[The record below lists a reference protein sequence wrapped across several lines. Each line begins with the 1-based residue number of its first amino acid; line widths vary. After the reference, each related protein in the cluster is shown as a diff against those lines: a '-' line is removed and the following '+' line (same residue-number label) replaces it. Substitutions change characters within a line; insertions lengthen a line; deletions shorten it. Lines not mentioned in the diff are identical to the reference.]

1 MKNKASVK
9 LGFLL
14 SIILLIQTS
23 NQNFLQFDTKTKC
36 PKTPLTPLGILIS
49 LAESEDPRFEKTLS
63 PEERASYEN
72 IIQLKRSFTT
82 TMSYIPQSF
91 QPEKEEYWDKI
102 NFLLIIFVIIAIF
115 PTIFIIFY
123 LLVRFVCRKCTGPK
137 KVSQVNKIYRNLT
150 WLIMILST
158 LVSAILFA
166 IVLVK
171 SISVG
176 KNIESAFNVAVE
188 SISKS
193 DETYPSINNE
203 VIFFRKNN
211 SKFNLPDEEY
221 MENFKVKIEKYI
233 QNTKERTQRI
243 LDDDSKRTKIT
254 AFVFAGYYFLIILA
268 FLFFLLKLEKLEC
281 LVSVILFFAVPSI
294 LVLEGYNAKFFFFYG
309 DLCDSING
317 ALYKNEYPVPDQ
329 ALGYYYNCFPI
340 DINASLY
347 NIRYKLYENDKDAI
361 DLGLETPLVKSYKRL
376 DNSMSQIFNCEMV
389 YSVIPTIESTF
400 CKDSL
405 DDMYTLILLMTWIV
419 LSSLGV
425 AIGARR
431 LQVLIWKKRNEIE
444 SMMQNEE
451 VLY

>member
-1 MKNKASVK
+1 MKKNTSIAQC
-9 LGFLL
+9 FIL
-14 SIILLIQTS
+14 SIIILIQTS

-36 PKTPLTPLGILIS
+36 PKSPLTKLGLLIS
-49 LAESEDPRFEKTLS
+49 LAESEDSRFETTLS
-63 PEERASYEN
+63 PSERESYEN
-72 IIQLKRSFTT
+72 IIQLKRSFTS

-91 QPEKEEYWDKI
+91 TPETEEYWNKL

-123 LLVRFVCRKCTGPK
+123 LLMRFVFRKCTGPK

-166 IVLVK
+166 IVLVN
-171 SISVG
+171 SVSVG
-176 KNIESAFNVAVE
+176 KNIENAFNVAVK

-193 DETYPSINNE
+193 DDTYPVINTVVE
-203 VIFFRKNN
+203 TFRK
-211 SKFNLPDEEY
+211 SYSTVPDKEY
-221 MENFKVKIEKYI
+221 MENFKEKIEKYI
-233 QNTKERTQRI
+233 KNTKERTQQI

-254 AFVFAGYYFLIILA
+254 AFVFAGYYFLILLA
-268 FLFFLLKLEKLEC
+268 FLFFLLKLEKMEC

-340 DINASLY
+340 DIKASLY
-347 NIRYKLYENDKDAI
+347 NIRYKLYEIVLSNNISDTSNKDL
-361 DLGLETPLVKSYKRL
+361 DEKYKTL
-376 DNSMSQIFNCEMV
+376 NNEMEEVFNCEMV

-405 DDMYTLILLMTWIV
+405 DEMYTLILLMTWIV